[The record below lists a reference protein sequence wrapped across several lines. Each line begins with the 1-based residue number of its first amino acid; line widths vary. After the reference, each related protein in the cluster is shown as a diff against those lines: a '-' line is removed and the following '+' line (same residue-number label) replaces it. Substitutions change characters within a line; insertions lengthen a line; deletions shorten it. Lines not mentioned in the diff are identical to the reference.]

1 MNSFILV
8 GYESVKELNTYL
20 REWWNLVREIDI
32 EEDYL
37 KRGQIVNSY
46 DNNGI
51 FVHKVIQI

>member
-37 KRGQIVNSY
+37 
-46 DNNGI
+46 
-51 FVHKVIQI
+51 